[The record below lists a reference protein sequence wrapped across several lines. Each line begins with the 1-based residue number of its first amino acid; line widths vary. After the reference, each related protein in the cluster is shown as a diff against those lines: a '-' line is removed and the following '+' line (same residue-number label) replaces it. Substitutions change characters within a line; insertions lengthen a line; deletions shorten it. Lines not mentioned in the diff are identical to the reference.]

1 MDTNYYTLTDGST
14 YALNVRKGRPNVDDR
29 KRDADIVGERVQ
41 CVGCLRYCAAD
52 DTPGDEA
59 EGTDAPAVAEA
70 DRPNGLPIIVRDEA
84 GSVVKAPYSRATVP
98 CCPSCNRKPKVRARF
113 IDRIVA
119 AHEARIREV
128 GRRVG

>member
-14 YALNVRKGRPNVDDR
+14 YALTVRKGRPNLDDR
-29 KRDADIVGERVQ
+29 KRDAGIVGERVR
-41 CVGCLRYCAAD
+41 CVGCSRWCAAD
-52 DTPGDEA
+52 DDATHEVDGF
-59 EGTDAPAVAEA
+59 APAVAEA

-84 GSVVKAPYSRATVP
+84 DNIVKAPYSKATVP

-113 IDRIVA
+113 IDRIIE
-119 AHEARIREV
+119 AHENRIREV